1 MRDDTNIMMDH
12 IDEVPE
18 NDRNRRRMHRCLKN
32 TLLNR
37 RYLYAHKKMIFS
49 FLVLLIVAVAVIIS
63 YSKEGGDSLPSG
75 DSSSEITEIQTQD
88 EESRDIAKI
97 VVDISGAVKNPG
109 VIFLDEGSR
118 IYEAIEKAGGL
129 ADGADLT
136 YINQAEIISDGE
148 KIHVPKRN
156 IDEDGRE
163 AEYTELPLNNDKIN
177 INTADLVKLQEI
189 NGVGPSTAEKIIN
202 YRQKEHFRKIEDIK
216 NVDGI
221 GEKTFEKLKDHI
233 CV

>member
-156 IDEDGRE
+156 IGEDGRE

-177 INTADLVKLQEI
+177 NQYRRSCKIAGNQRSGAFNGGENNKLSSK
-189 NGVGPSTAEKIIN
+189 GAFS
-202 YRQKEHFRKIEDIK
+202 K
-216 NVDGI
+216 N
-221 GEKTFEKLKDHI
+221 
-233 CV
+233 